1 MDGSGDWL
9 DLVLHAVA
17 LALDDDGF
25 GVVQE
30 AVQDGGSEG
39 GVVVE
44 NLGPG
49 FIGLVGGEDD
59 GASFVALADDLE
71 EEIGTGFVDGQIS
84 EFVDDEYG
92 RAQEFLEFD
101 GESVGD
107 LSGGEG
113 VDDFDGSDKAYG
125 VSCDTCGVPQGRGKM
140 GLTQPH
146 SAQENDVGPG
156 FDKAES
162 EEILDLGTVDFPG
175 PTPLELFQS
184 FEGGKAG
191 GVDAAL
197 KRGLVA
203 TDAFRIEE
211 AGEIVDVSPGVA
223 GGIDRKGSILI
234 EEGVEVESLELLFE
248 TLLVGF
254 HRREG
259 GRES

>member
-1 MDGSGDWL
+1 M
-9 DLVLHAVA
+9 VLHAVA

-44 NLGPG
+44 YLGPG
-49 FIGLVGGEDD
+49 FVGLVGGKDD
-59 GASFVALADDLE
+59 GTSFVALADDLE
-71 EEIGTGFVDGQIS
+71 EEISPSLVDGQIPQ
-84 EFVDDEYG
+84 FINHEYG

-101 GESVGD
+101 SEPVGD
-107 LSGGEG
+107 LSSGEG
-113 VDDFDGSDKAYG
+113 VDDFDGGDEAHG
-125 VSCDTCGVPQGRGKM
+125 VSCDTRGVPEGRGKM

-146 SAQENDVGPG
+146 SAQENDVGSG
-156 FDKAES
+156 FDEAES
-162 EEILDLGTVDFPG
+162 EEILDLGAVDFPG

-211 AGEIVDVSPGVA
+211 TSEIVDVSPGVA
-223 GGIDRKGSILI
+223 GGIDRKGSVLI